1 MQRAESYISY
11 LGIYQPAIFS
21 CGSMLPLCKGH
32 HEKASGVRACV
43 YWYSSIPY
51 PFSSPTHQHSAH
63 HPSRHPTKGNY
74 RAGTEKT
81 QAGARW
87 SQSSCRPSSISSI
100 DSAALPLSIFLQ
112 NPNTN
117 TRPVRCSC
125 PRKLSEPDSRCWQP
139 RLCCGKVQCREIRW
153 MGFCYP
159 STQQGETKGRL
170 GMTLSIV

>member
-1 MQRAESYISY
+1 MHPTSQQRAESYISY

-74 RAGTEKT
+74 YRDGTERNKPHD
-81 QAGARW
+81 GAKAPVVHHLYRRLM
-87 SQSSCRPSSISSI
+87 QQHCHCPSSSEIQTQILGLFAVAVPESSV
-100 DSAALPLSIFLQ
+100 SRTAAVGSHGS
-112 NPNTN
+112 
-117 TRPVRCSC
+117 VAARCSA
-125 PRKLSEPDSRCWQP
+125 
-139 RLCCGKVQCREIRW
+139 
-153 MGFCYP
+153 
-159 STQQGETKGRL
+159 GR
-170 GMTLSIV
+170 